1 MKYCSVKHPHFS
13 VPDKNRNFASLF
25 IYLNYLMQKYLV
37 ILLSMAILFIGGC
50 SPALKLS
57 KNEQAKQAFD
67 TGELE
72 KSLQLYEEIIA
83 AEEATGSL
91 EVTNHYEE
99 AAKTAEALGDM
110 TKAES
115 YYKLAIYYKTASADA
130 YQKLARYY
138 RQQDNIS
145 KESGMLEPLLNLFP
159 KSEQA
164 KAEKTRLYQIY
175 IETAQWEK
183 AVALW
188 PPNAEADQD
197 ENLLNTFFTAQK
209 KLGNDEEVDKL
220 SAALLKLNPQNK
232 AALEWKAI
240 ALYNEGEN
248 RYQKELQDYE
258 SNKTNRQYKIM
269 LAGLDAS
276 TASFKQSLKI
286 FEKLYNEEVNKTYAL
301 YIANI
306 YARFG
311 DESNAKRYQKL
322 SQ

>member
-1 MKYCSVKHPHFS
+1 
-13 VPDKNRNFASLF
+13 
-25 IYLNYLMQKYLV
+25 MQKYLV
-37 ILLSMAILFIGGC
+37 ILLSMAVLYIGGC

-67 TGELE
+67 AGKLE

-83 AEEATGSL
+83 AEEAAGAL
-91 EVTNHYEE
+91 AERNHYEE
-99 AAKTAEALGDM
+99 AGKTAEALGDM

-115 YYKLAIYYKTASADA
+115 YYKLAIYYKTASADV

-175 IETAQWEK
+175 IETEQWEK

-188 PPNAEADQD
+188 PPNAGAAQD
-197 ENLLNTFFTAQK
+197 ENLLNTYFAAQK
-209 KLGNDEEVDKL
+209 KLGNDEELDKL
-220 SAALLKLNPQNK
+220 SSTLLALNPENK

-240 ALYNEGEN
+240 DLYNKGEN

-258 SNKTNRQYKIM
+258 NNKTRRQYKIM
-269 LAGLDAS
+269 LDGLDAS
-276 TASFKQSLKI
+276 TASFKQALQI
-286 FEKLYNEEVNKTYAL
+286 FEKLYGQDISKTYAL
-301 YIANI
+301 YMANI